1 MNFRNRFENLG
12 VPEGL
17 REEDFLLTPEQVEIL
32 EEQIRKNKERVDE
45 VVMILDRLV
54 NIEGYPSHDMR
65 IQKIREQM
73 NLLMEENNT
82 FRQNLWSYWL
92 SSETLGIKY

>member
-12 VPEGL
+12 APEGL

-45 VVMILDRLV
+45 VVTILDRLV